1 MEFNYTKIAKLWGM
15 DIAGSVAENKELVM
29 KNISYLYYLKMT
41 GVEEIFYRFTIIFLE
56 DSKVFQAN
64 VNKMIKQLGEGYVEI
79 LSRDM
84 NYWCNLM

>member
-1 MEFNYTKIAKLWGM
+1 MEFNYTKIAKLWGV
-15 DIAGSVAENKELVM
+15 DIADSVAENKELVM

-56 DSKVFQAN
+56 DNDVFQSN
-64 VNKMIKQLGEGYVEI
+64 VNRMIKQLGEDYAEI